1 MTPVDSLTS
10 SLVGQFTQPV
20 TQGLRDIERQRPT
33 MRVGGGG
40 ANSFGIEAPSANPA
54 GKFGQVLEKFVHD
67 VDDKMKASRTERTK
81 ILTGESTNLHQAM
94 IASQEASVAFT
105 MMVEMRNKLVES
117 YQELMR
123 SQV

>member
-1 MTPVDSLTS
+1 MSPVDSLTS
-10 SLVGQFTQPV
+10 SLVGQFTQPLN
-20 TQGLRDIERQRPT
+20 QGLRDIERQRPT
-33 MRVGGGG
+33 MRIGGQ
-40 ANSFGIEAPSANPA
+40 NPLTTGPEPA
-54 GKFGQVLEKFVHD
+54 SSPGKFGQVLEKFVHD

-94 IASQEASVAFT
+94 IASQEASVAFSL
-105 MMVEMRNKLVES
+105 MVELRNKMVES